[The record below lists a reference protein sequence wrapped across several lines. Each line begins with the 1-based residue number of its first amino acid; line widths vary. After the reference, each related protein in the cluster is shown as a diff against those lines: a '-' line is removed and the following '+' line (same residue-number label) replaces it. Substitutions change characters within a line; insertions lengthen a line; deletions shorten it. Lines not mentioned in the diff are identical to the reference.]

1 MRSDGVRLPPL
12 NALRAFHAVMRHGSF
27 RGAADN
33 LLVSPQ
39 AVSQQIKLLEET
51 LAVVLFDRRGRT
63 IVPTE
68 SAVLLAHFVQSG
80 FDEFREGVR
89 RVARVGQRDRI
100 DLNVS
105 PYFATRYLVDRL
117 DRFRARLPGADIRIK
132 TMVEM
137 PDFAADEVDVAI
149 QWGFGQWRDVESTLL
164 VRDPKI
170 VCCSPALAARLTG
183 PEDLARAPLVHLV
196 LASDLW
202 PRVLA
207 HLGAAGGTDRNV
219 IQVHDAASMRRAAL
233 SGLGIG
239 LISRLDAIEDLQAG
253 RLVAPFGLDA
263 LAGMAPADIP
273 GFYLVLPRSHR
284 RLKGVAAFC
293 DWVLGE
299 DWAREPGEGA
309 PSWA

>member
-1 MRSDGVRLPPL
+1 MRLPPL
-12 NALRAFHAVMRHGSF
+12 NALRVFHAVMRHGSF
-27 RGAADN
+27 RGAADD

-39 AVSQQIKLLEET
+39 AVSQQIRLLEDA
-51 LAVVLFDRRGRT
+51 LAVALFDRRGRT

-68 SAVLLAHFVQSG
+68 AAVLLAHFVESG

-149 QWGFGQWRDVESTLL
+149 QWGFGQWRDYEATLL

-170 VCCSPALAARLTG
+170 VCCSPALAGRLAG
-183 PEDLARAPLVHLV
+183 PGDLPRAPLVHLV
-196 LASDLW
+196 LAGDLW

-207 HLGAAGGTDRNV
+207 HLGVGGAALRNE

-239 LISRLDAIEDLQAG
+239 LISRLDAVEDLQAG

-263 LAGMAPADIP
+263 LAGMDPADIP

-293 DWVLGE
+293 DWVLAE
-299 DWAREPGEGA
+299 EWARGPGLDEG
-309 PSWA
+309 